1 MFNKSSDVMIPLVV
15 SRPIEPQMNW
25 KRVMFSFRGR
35 INRSTFWS
43 YIGLSS
49 LLYLVLALILMLPDL
64 ITEASEPNSMYL
76 IVMCPIT
83 AIKFFY
89 IDHAVLV
96 KRLHDIDMSAWN
108 LIILYIPIM
117 GIFFG
122 IVVVSRKGNLEPNKY
137 GEPTTGA

>member
-108 LIILYIPIM
+108 LIILYI
-117 GIFFG
+117 
-122 IVVVSRKGNLEPNKY
+122 K
-137 GEPTTGA
+137 

>member
-49 LLYLVLALILMLPDL
+49 LLYLVLALILMLM
-64 ITEASEPNSMYL
+64 E
-76 IVMCPIT
+76 
-83 AIKFFY
+83 IKY
-89 IDHAVLV
+89 KRNINNRCAVADGVNIRFSGFL
-96 KRLHDIDMSAWN
+96 KPKQIKPSLLGWR
-108 LIILYIPIM
+108 
-117 GIFFG
+117 
-122 IVVVSRKGNLEPNKY
+122 R
-137 GEPTTGA
+137 

>member
-64 ITEASEPNSMYL
+64 ITEASEPNSL
-76 IVMCPIT
+76 IFLIL
-83 AIKFFY
+83 
-89 IDHAVLV
+89 VL
-96 KRLHDIDMSAWN
+96 N
-108 LIILYIPIM
+108 LIIIN
-117 GIFFG
+117 
-122 IVVVSRKGNLEPNKY
+122 RNKVY
-137 GEPTTGA
+137 RHENAFLLCPFCLTFIA